1 LTPREA
7 QERLAEI
14 LNVAERSAPASAGR
28 TFGEACDEWL
38 RYVEHERQRST
49 STLRDYRHTV
59 RAHLAPASAATRRC
73 GARAAN
79 AMAETFVGTLKVELI
94 AGRTSRP
101 ASTPGSRSS
110 STSAGSTTPA
120 CSETLGDVPPAEFE
134 ARYAAQD
141 ERRSHTQS

>member
-49 STLRDYRHTV
+49 STPARLPPHGPCASGPGLCSDTPLRS
-59 RAHLAPASAATRRC
+59 AS
-73 GARAAN
+73 G
-79 AMAETFVGTLKVELI
+79 
-94 AGRTSRP
+94 
-101 ASTPGSRSS
+101 
-110 STSAGSTTPA
+110 
-120 CSETLGDVPPAEFE
+120 
-134 ARYAAQD
+134 
-141 ERRSHTQS
+141 

>member
-49 STLRDYRHTV
+49 STLRDYRGTRSV
-59 RAHLAPASAATRRC
+59 RIWPRPLQRHAAAERERLTPWPRPSSAR
-73 GARAAN
+73 
-79 AMAETFVGTLKVELI
+79 
-94 AGRTSRP
+94 
-101 ASTPGSRSS
+101 
-110 STSAGSTTPA
+110 
-120 CSETLGDVPPAEFE
+120 
-134 ARYAAQD
+134 
-141 ERRSHTQS
+141 

>member
-49 STLRDYRHTV
+49 STLRDYHHTV
-59 RAHLAPASAATRRC
+59 RSHLIQAFGSDTPLTSIGTEDIDAFRERLVEEGQLSRRSIQKIPVLLH
-73 GARAAN
+73 GVLERAKRKQ
-79 AMAETFVGTLKVELI
+79 TLK
-94 AGRTSRP
+94 
-101 ASTPGSRSS
+101 RSGDS
-110 STSAGSTTPA
+110 S
-120 CSETLGDVPPAEFE
+120 C
-134 ARYAAQD
+134 
-141 ERRSHTQS
+141 